1 MSSSNSNNIKKT
13 FNPNKLHSMLKLHEK
28 GIPKKAETP
37 AVLAIREAELKK
49 RKNAS
54 IANTLGIFTIE
65 LYAFP
70 NKTWVY
76 DTGCGTNI
84 CNTLQG
90 LRENRKL
97 KLGALSQYVGN
108 EMRVA
113 VETIRSFDLVF
124 PSGLIIVLD
133 NYHYAPTITKGVVT
147 ISHLVNNGYIYTFTN
162 YGISVLKDNVFYFT
176 AIPRDGI
183 YEIDMHNL
191 YPNKRMDK
199 LQRDGIL
206 QLIHDES
213 LEKCKIVSREG
224 ASYFITFIDDSSRYG
239 YVYLMK
245 HKHEGYALEFVVRI
259 LNMVPTKEIFVARN
273 AEFFKN
279 SLMVQEASGSH
290 GLWKLEEGLNS
301 LQEALLRPTSLPE
314 YPTRDFTIRR
324 EERSLNN
331 NSFLGEYEC
340 SFLALD
346 RDERRDEKKRLDHL
360 KQDQTML
367 VIKRFSERN
376 KVFRERKKTGKICAK
391 RFLSNNDKTS
401 NESLLDL
408 KKVEGYMVRGEEDEK
423 ELVEMGEVGEG
434 PFGEG
439 EGGEGGSTAVAGVD
453 KDKDAKK
460 EKTGRIS

>member
-37 AVLAIREAELKK
+37 ADKGKNKLAYAPKPKIPPPPKRDNLEKDSVCHHYKEVGHWKRNFSSYQAELKK

-133 NYHYAPTITKGVVT
+133 NCHYAPTITKGVVT

-213 LEKCKIVSREG
+213 LEKCKIVLREG

-259 LNMVPTKEIFVARN
+259 LNMVPTKENKICVARN
-273 AEFFKN
+273 AEFFNN

-314 YPTRDFTIRR
+314 RR

-376 KVFRERKKTGKICAK
+376 KVFRERKKTGKIRAK
-391 RFLSNNDKTS
+391 
-401 NESLLDL
+401 
-408 KKVEGYMVRGEEDEK
+408 
-423 ELVEMGEVGEG
+423 
-434 PFGEG
+434 
-439 EGGEGGSTAVAGVD
+439 STVVAGVD
-453 KDKDAKK
+453 RDRDAEK
-460 EKTGRIS
+460 EETGRIS